1 MFPQEHFSNTEYW
14 VTLDSQFPD
23 WKVPPGSDSL
33 NAPDTSIVNDFN
45 VPDSSSGKFQVTITE
60 TIGGSVS
67 GAGTYNENET
77 VEISAVPDVGYQFW
91 KWTDKQNV
99 DFTKSKLT
107 LLIDK
112 NYEFDALFIQDT
124 RDDDNDSLTNHDEA
138 VIYNTLIDSN
148 DTDGDGLNDG
158 FEVSLGSD
166 PT

>member
-1 MFPQEHFSNTEYW
+1 MFPQEHLSLIQYW
-14 VTLDSQFPD
+14 VTLDSQVPD
-23 WKVPPGSDSL
+23 EGPSGADSL
-33 NAPDTSIVNDFN
+33 TAPDPSIVNDFD
-45 VPDSSSGKFQVTITE
+45 VPDSSSGKFLVTITE
-60 TIGGSVS
+60 TVGGSVS

-77 VEISAVPDVGYQFW
+77 VEISAVADVGYQFW

-138 VIYNTLIDSN
+138 VIYNTFNRLKRYRWRW
-148 DTDGDGLNDG
+148 
-158 FEVSLGSD
+158 FE
-166 PT
+166 